1 MLNTDEQLMC
11 GSLNKLHRADFS
23 PMQFHICAP
32 DRTQARASQNLYK
45 PLDA

>member
-11 GSLNKLHRADFS
+11 GSLNKLHRVDFS

-32 DRTQARASQNLYK
+32 DSSPACASQNL
-45 PLDA
+45 